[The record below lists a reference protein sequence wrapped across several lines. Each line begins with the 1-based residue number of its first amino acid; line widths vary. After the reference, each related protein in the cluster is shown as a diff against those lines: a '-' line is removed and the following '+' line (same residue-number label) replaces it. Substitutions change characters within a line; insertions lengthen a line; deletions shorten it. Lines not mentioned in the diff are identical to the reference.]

1 MQGAA
6 ENIPVDEI
14 KRGLYLMFQDKIEIE
29 TQGIIQSQGIVLAK
43 EVSLIY
49 GYNNCGKTTLL
60 KSINSYFDKRLQ
72 RSILDEKESSLSL
85 YLPTNRLVVNQYF
98 AQEYCIPDKEVLLNY
113 KRDIYND
120 FASHLNVLRKNL
132 FKNGFIQ
139 RFVLDAVNNMF
150 DTEIKEYDQRYS
162 DGIENVINIYLNII
176 WILTWETDYQNAEY
190 ARIQKYISERQVYI
204 LIDEMEMFLHVKIQ
218 DRFIE
223 CIKRDFPNCIFV
235 FTTHSPLLLTRYK
248 NIAIYELKDGLL
260 EFIDTDYYFAD
271 LDYIYE
277 SLFKV
282 KELPDE
288 AAKRI
293 NYLSDIILG
302 IEDVEQG
309 RVRECMDFL
318 EQNYSNIAIKY
329 NNYLLKAKIKAE
341 ID

>member
-1 MQGAA
+1 MH
-6 ENIPVDEI
+6 
-14 KRGLYLMFQDKIEIE
+14 QDKIEIE
-29 TQGIIQSQGIVLAK
+29 AQGVIQAQRIVLAK

-60 KSINSYFDKRLQ
+60 KIINNHFDKQLQ
-72 RSILDEKESSLSL
+72 RSILDEKEPFLSL

-132 FKNGFIQ
+132 FKNDFIQ
-139 RFVLDAVNNMF
+139 GFVLDAVNKMF
-150 DTEIKEYDQRYS
+150 DTGIKEYSQRYS

-176 WILTWETDYQNAEY
+176 WILIWDIDYQKTDHIE
-190 ARIQKYISERQVYI
+190 IQRYISGRHAYI
-204 LIDEMEMFLHVKIQ
+204 LIDEIEMFLHVKIQ

-223 CIKRDFPNCIFV
+223 CVKDDFPNCIFI

-248 NIAIYELKDGLL
+248 DIAIFELKGGLL

-277 SLFKV
+277 SLFRV

-288 AAKRI
+288 VAQRI

-302 IEDVEQG
+302 IENVEQS
-309 RVRECMDFL
+309 RVKECVDFI
-318 EQNYSNIAIKY
+318 EQNYFNIAVKY
-329 NNYLLKAKIKAE
+329 NKYLLKAKIKAE